1 MAVTYVGE
9 LAEGRRATNSKGVRT
24 YTRVFRL
31 TTSSQNDNAFTV
43 GSNINLPIIGNI
55 FPSDNTAYCTDIDI
69 QCVRGW
75 RIWDATVNYSTE
87 RKLSDQQSSD
97 PQNPTPPTGE
107 PAYITWDTEQFQ
119 KPATQDRD
127 GKGIVNSA
135 GDPFIPAEQMDDSR
149 RVVTVQKNL
158 TAVPS
163 WILDYQDSVNNA
175 SFTVDGVT
183 VTAGKAKVQRV
194 SVGPIELRNGAAFRQ
209 VTFVI
214 ALRRDGWAYSILDQ
228 GFNEKDPA
236 DATKRKPI
244 YINGQLPSSPV
255 LLDGTGKAKTD
266 PKTANATYLTYNVY
280 KTADFSQLPLT

>member
-1 MAVTYVGE
+1 MAVTFVGE
-9 LAEGRRATNSKGVRT
+9 LAEGGRAANSKGIRT

-31 TTSSQNDNAFTV
+31 TTSSQNDNAYTV
-43 GSNINLPIIGNI
+43 GSNINLPIIGNV
-55 FPSDNTAYCTDIDI
+55 FPSDQDAFCTDIDI

-87 RKLSDQQSSD
+87 RALSDQKSSD

-107 PAYITWDTEQFQ
+107 PVYVTWDTEQFQ
-119 KPATQDRD
+119 RPATRD
-127 GKGIVNSA
+127 KDNKGVVNSA
-135 GDPFIPAEQMDDSR
+135 GDPFIPPEQMDDSR
-149 RVVTVQKNL
+149 RIVTVQKNL
-158 TAVPS
+158 TAVPT
-163 WILDYQDSVNNA
+163 WILDYQDSVNAA

-183 VTAGKAKVQRV
+183 IAAGDAKMQRV
-194 SVGPIELRNGAAFRQ
+194 SVGPPELRNGVLFRQ

-214 ALRRDGWAYSILDQ
+214 ALRRDGWAYNILDQ

-244 YINGQLPSSPV
+244 YVNGHLPSSPV
-255 LLDGTGKAKTD
+255 LLDGTGKVLENPT
-266 PKTANATYLTYNVY
+266 TANAVYLTYNVY